1 MKRPF
6 AVIGFTYI
14 ITLIAASYAGI
25 AISAAAGVLSLVF
38 ALIVLF
44 GMPFLQ
50 FKKAVTAVLLTAAA
64 AFAVFSG
71 FDYFR
76 YQPIKALDNQKA
88 EISGEICEDPEVSYG
103 RYIYTV
109 DANEITVDGKET
121 GKSCKIRIV
130 SYENLYADAFD
141 GFSAN
146 VTLEL
151 PDEISNTGFNSRSY
165 YKSKGIYLTA
175 VINNQ
180 SAVLTKNT
188 VKPPYYYAISLRH
201 YISNVI
207 DKYVWEENGAL
218 ASGILIGDTSGLSDK
233 VKDDFTNTGISHL
246 LAVSGTQTSLI
257 MQYLLLVFLA
267 MKLPKRLSAI
277 ITSAAIIIFM
287 AVTGFSPSVM
297 RAGIMSLVCL
307 AAMIIKRD
315 ADVINSLGFS
325 ALVLCILNP
334 YAATDVGLLLS
345 LTATLGMVIISPKL
359 IAFCRITAA
368 KLPHFLTRPL
378 KPLVTILCETV
389 GASALTFPVII
400 FTFGR
405 LSLVSFIANIFEV
418 PLALFVTLLSAIL
431 AILSPIPFITFLLRA
446 IALVIRLC
454 SALMISIA
462 GGLAALPFAN
472 ISASYAFVDIAVV
485 FSAILLILHFTLR
498 KKGSSLV
505 LCLCCGCFVFAVGMF
520 SFAVANHGVM
530 TVADVSGEGAAV
542 IMSEHH
548 AVLIDLPKSKTYP
561 SAVSHYLKI
570 NNIKTVDAVILTK
583 YDDDHMENL
592 LRLKNEIPINRV
604 YAPLNGK
611 ITHDTG
617 QKLPE
622 RITNASS
629 INAPYGVRLTVLP
642 DKENDELIS
651 LVSCRNARACVLG
664 ENTGGDYSLYNPAA
678 FKSQLLVFSHNPDTE
693 FLKSISPT
701 YASGGKESSADT
713 LSSLVTF
720 GARIDTGKRLYL
732 ARSDGGYKI
741 CDYLS

>member
-14 ITLIAASYAGI
+14 ITLIAASYAGL

-38 ALIVLF
+38 ALIVFF
-44 GMPFLQ
+44 GMSFLKH
-50 FKKAVTAVLLTAAA
+50 KKAVTAVLLTAAA

-71 FDYFR
+71 FEYFR
-76 YQPIKALDNQKA
+76 YQPLKTLDNKTTV
-88 EISGEICEDPEVSYG
+88 ISGEICEDPEVSYG

-109 DANEITVDGKET
+109 NAKKISVDGKDT
-121 GKSCKIRIV
+121 GKSCKIRIS
-130 SYENLYADAFD
+130 SYDNLYAEAFD
-141 GFSAN
+141 VFSAN
-146 VTLEL
+146 VTLKL
-151 PDEISNTGFNSRSY
+151 PDEVSNTGFNSLSY

-180 SAVLTKNT
+180 SAVLTKKT
-188 VKPPYYYAISLRH
+188 GKPPYYYAIKLRH

-207 DKYVWEENGAL
+207 DKYVWDENGAL
-218 ASGILIGDTSGLSDK
+218 ASGILIGDTSGLTDK
-233 VKDDFTNTGISHL
+233 IKDDFTNTGISHL

-257 MQYLLLVFLA
+257 MQYLLLIFLA
-267 MKLPKRLSAI
+267 IKLPKRLSAI
-277 ITSAAIIIFM
+277 ITSVAIIMFM

-307 AAMIIKRD
+307 LALIIKRD

-325 ALVLCILNP
+325 ALVLCLLNP

-359 IAFCRITAA
+359 IAFCREQS
-368 KLPHFLTRPL
+368 KRFPHFISHPL
-378 KPLVTILCETV
+378 KPIVTILCETV

-418 PLALFVTLLSAIL
+418 PLALFVTLASAIL
-431 AILSPIPFITFLLRA
+431 AILSPIPFITSLLRA
-446 IALVIRLC
+446 IALLIRLC
-454 SALMISIA
+454 CALMILIA

-472 ISASYAFVDIAVV
+472 ISAAFAFVDIAVV
-485 FSAILLILHFTLR
+485 FSAILLVLYITLR
-498 KKGSSLV
+498 EKGANGA
-505 LCLCCGCFVFAVGMF
+505 LCLCCGCFVFAIGLF
-520 SFAVANHGVM
+520 SFAAANHGVM
-530 TVADVSGEGAAV
+530 TVADLSGEGSAV

-548 AVLIDLPKSKTYP
+548 AVLVDLPKSKTYP

-570 NNIKTVDAVILTK
+570 NNIKSIDAVILSK

-592 LRLKNEIPINRV
+592 QRLKNEIPVNRV
-604 YAPLNGK
+604 YAPLEGK

-622 RITNASS
+622 RITSASS
-629 INAPYGVRLTVLP
+629 INAPYGVKMTVLP
-642 DKENDELIS
+642 DKENNELVT

-693 FLKSISPT
+693 FLKKISPI
-701 YASGGKESSADT
+701 YASGGKESSAIT
-713 LSSLVTF
+713 LSALVTY
-720 GARIDTGKRLYL
+720 GARVDTGKRLYL